1 VSNRWAGLRTFAPDR
16 VFVAGFDPRCEGF
29 CWLAGQGGYGIQSA
43 PALAAL
49 TRYLVQ
55 GAGPAPEFRAVLDYR
70 AAVSPERLIE
80 RLMDTHR
87 EKSG

>member
-1 VSNRWAGLRTFAPDR
+1 MSNRWAGLRTFARDR

-49 TRYLVQ
+49 MRFLIQ
-55 GAGPAPEFRAVLDYR
+55 GVGPGPEFRAILDYQE
-70 AAVSPERLIE
+70 AVDPKRLI
-80 RLMDTHR
+80 DTDR
-87 EKSG
+87 EKCGQ